1 MRVAA
6 GCFACVAAMAS
17 LAFAASP
24 SEGQGVPEPTYYLH
38 GFYQLLDQRP
48 TWQRSDD
55 SPWQVV
61 KKNEPWVKPRLV
73 KWGYVP
79 ITHDSKRY
87 YCLIDDR
94 PLTGSHI
101 IEQTFICAD
110 PSTAEWLF
118 NTGRNPSLALY
129 GGGR

>member
-6 GCFACVAAMAS
+6 GCFACLTAMAS
-17 LAFAASP
+17 FAFAASP
-24 SEGQGVPEPTYYLH
+24 SEGQGDPAPTYYLR
-38 GFYQLLDQRP
+38 GFYKLLDQRP
-48 TWQRSDD
+48 TWQASDD

-61 KKNEPWVKPRLV
+61 RNEPWVNPRLV

-79 ITHDSKRY
+79 MTHDSKRY

-94 PLTGSHI
+94 PRTGSHV
-101 IEQTFICAD
+101 IERTFVCGD

-118 NTGRNPSLALY
+118 NIGRTPKLALY
-129 GGGR
+129 GGR